1 MEMTSRD
8 LRDLI
13 LDVSKND
20 CVVLLLY
27 QGTLEKFQV
36 ASDRSQVEDDIN
48 FVVAAAVNVGASG
61 IRGNI

>member
-1 MEMTSRD
+1 MTSRN